1 MEVLWLRL
9 YGSYA
14 GDTVLIPGWE
24 LKSHMPWGMAKT
36 NNNSSNNKQKENLQK
51 FSKQVK
57 SFVPQLKETEDLHEV

>member
-1 MEVLWLRL
+1 M
-9 YGSYA
+9 
-14 GDTVLIPGWE
+14 IPGWE
-24 LKSHMPWGMAKT
+24 LKSHMPWGMVKT